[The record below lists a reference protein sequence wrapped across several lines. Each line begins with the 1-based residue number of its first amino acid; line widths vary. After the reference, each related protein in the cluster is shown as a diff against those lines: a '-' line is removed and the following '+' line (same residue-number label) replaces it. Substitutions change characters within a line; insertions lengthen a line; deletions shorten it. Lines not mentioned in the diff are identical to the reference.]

1 MDEKVIV
8 KTILDS
14 YEVLEVSGEDEGIT
28 FFLLDGKEYG
38 LWYPYMNMDTQR
50 PIILI
55 KNEGDLNYPHFLQ
68 GSIPWDDSGLDKY
81 RVVCLYENDSTI
93 NFLQSYEEKIRE
105 TVERLIE
112 LVSLTPL
119 EREREYQKEFLYY
132 WNNAAL
138 QSKPI
143 SLYIGDSP
151 SFKKMNVYQ
160 DGKGDLRFVSA
171 GIRLNDYN
179 KQVNNIKKW
188 KHLPG
193 YQAFYIPIVDKRRII
208 PPFPRKAWTSDDIL
222 NIICGREFNRIDS
235 ETYIKLS
242 EEKIKS
248 NNAFLVFE
256 MNVEGNLLYFTTL
269 ISFKRPHSDTLL
281 NCLKNDIVKVQCVIS
296 KRVDYS
302 YLSKQIGNDIKLY
315 NKKVLLVGA
324 GSLGSYLA
332 HELVKVGIKEIII
345 YDDDIIEDENLLRY
359 SGGGYFVGTKKVS
372 ALQFELHSIHPE
384 INVKAVCEKMDEKS
398 LVEEAK
404 NVDLIIFTVG
414 SSDLQLRLNR
424 VLKEIGCKKKTVYA
438 WLEAGGINS
447 HILLIDYNKPGCFQC
462 LYTDSEGKPIN
473 NRANNITDIDVFKIR
488 NGCGATRVAYGN
500 TILLRT
506 VAVLLDVIKN
516 VFEECIESNTL
527 FDIMPTQVENKGNA
541 FVEGNCRCCGN

>member
-1 MDEKVIV
+1 MDEKIVV
-8 KTILDS
+8 KTILES
-14 YEVLEVSGEDEGIT
+14 YEELEISGESEGII
-28 FFLLDGKEYG
+28 FFLLDGNEYG
-38 LWYPYMNMDTQR
+38 LWYPHMNMDTQR

-55 KNEGDLNYPHFLQ
+55 KDEDELNYPHFLQ

-112 LVSLTPL
+112 LVSLSPL

-132 WNNAAL
+132 WNNAAI
-138 QSKPI
+138 QAKPV
-143 SLYIGDSP
+143 SLYIGDST
-151 SFKKMNVYQ
+151 SFKKLNVYQ
-160 DGKGDLRFVSA
+160 DEKEDLRFVSA

-179 KQVNNIKKW
+179 KRVKNIKKW
-188 KHLPG
+188 KHVPS
-193 YQAFYIPIVDKRRII
+193 YPAFYIPIIDKRRVV
-208 PPFPRKAWTSDDIL
+208 PPLYGKSWTSDDIL
-222 NIICGREFNRIDS
+222 NIICGREFKRIDS

-248 NNAFLVFE
+248 NKVFLVFE
-256 MNVEGNLLYFTTL
+256 MNIEGNEVCFTTL
-269 ISFKRPHSDTLL
+269 IGFKGAQNDTLL
-281 NCLKNDIVKVQCVIS
+281 NCLKNNISEVQSVIS
-296 KRVDYS
+296 KRVDYG

-315 NKKVLLVGA
+315 NKKILLIGG

-332 HELVKVGIKEIII
+332 HELVKAGIKEITI
-345 YDDDIIEDENLLRY
+345 YDDDIIEDENILRY
-359 SGGGYFVGTKKVS
+359 SGGGYFVGIKKAS
-372 ALQFELHSIHPE
+372 ALQFDLHAIHPE
-384 INVKAVCEKMDEKS
+384 INVKAVNEKMDEK
-398 LVEEAK
+398 LLTKEAE
-404 NVDLIIFTVG
+404 NADLIIFTVG

-424 VLKEIGCKKKTVYA
+424 VLKEMACKKKSVYA
-438 WLEAGGINS
+438 WLEAGGANS

-462 LYTDSEGKPIN
+462 LYTDSEGNPIN
-473 NRANNITDIDVFKIR
+473 NRANQITDVEVFKIR

-506 VAVLLDVIKN
+506 AAVALDAIKMI
-516 VFEECIESNTL
+516 FEESLENNVL
-527 FDIMPTQVENKGNA
+527 FDITPTQVDNKGNT